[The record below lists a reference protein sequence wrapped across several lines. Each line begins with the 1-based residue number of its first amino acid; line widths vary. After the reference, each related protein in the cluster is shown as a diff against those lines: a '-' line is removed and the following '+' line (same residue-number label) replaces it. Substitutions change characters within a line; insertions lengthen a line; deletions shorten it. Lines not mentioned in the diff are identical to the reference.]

1 MVARVGAI
9 YGNLRV
15 ENIVIKID
23 KTKKTILST
32 KFLNFGSLIKIEDAD
47 KIRIPDRIDHL
58 PPDMISWLV
67 DI

>member
-32 KFLNFGSLIKIEDAD
+32 KFLNFGCLIKIEDVD

-67 DI
+67 NI